1 VVPPLEASKSK
12 KGGKNLQN
20 SKEDKAKII
29 NGLSESFG
37 KSKATF
43 VYDYKGM
50 TVEQVTNLRKQLSE
64 VGATMKVVRN
74 TLALRALSD
83 YKSAK
88 DALSDKL
95 VGTNAV
101 IFAFEEASGAAKTVS
116 NFAKDVELFSF
127 KAGVM
132 GDTVLDANRLKYLST
147 LPGKDELRA
156 KLLGTLQ
163 APMSQFVRVLNA
175 VPGGFVNVLNA
186 YKDKKS
192 S

>member
-1 VVPPLEASKSK
+1 MINTKEK
-12 KGGKNLQN
+12 KAELIK
-20 SKEDKAKII
+20 D
-29 NGLSESFG
+29 LSDSFA
-37 KSKATF
+37 KSKAAF
-43 VYDYKGM
+43 LVDYKGM
-50 TVEQVTNLRKQLSE
+50 NVEQITTLRKQLSD

-83 YKSAK
+83 YKSAN

-95 VGTNAV
+95 VGTNAFV
-101 IFAFEEASGAAKTVS
+101 FAIEEATGPAKTVS
-116 NFAKDVELFSF
+116 NFVKEVEHFKF
-127 KAGVM
+127 KAGIM
-132 GDTVLDANRLKYLST
+132 GETVLDSQRLTYLST

-163 APMSQFVRVLNA
+163 APMSQFVRVLAA